1 MTPRVPYE
9 AGEKETLHAALDSH
23 RDVVVWKLQ
32 GLDDEQ
38 LRRAVTPSGTSL
50 LGMVKHLAS
59 VEYGWF
65 CSTFGRPSQEVPF
78 EESDPDADWRVEPG
92 ESTADVLAYYARA
105 RAAADATLAEL
116 DLADTG
122 TAWHGAQVSL
132 RWVLLHMLEETARHA
147 GHADIA
153 RELLDGVTGDHPQG

>member
-1 MTPRVPYE
+1 MTPRVPYA

-38 LRRAVTPSGTSL
+38 LRRALTPSGTSL
-50 LGMVKHLAS
+50 LGLVKHLAS

-65 CSTFGRPSQEVPF
+65 CTTFGRPSQEVRF

-92 ESTADVLAYYARA
+92 ESTEDVLAYYARA
-105 RAAADATLAEL
+105 RAAADAAVAEL

-122 TAWHGAQVSL
+122 TAWHGAPVSL
-132 RWVLLHMLEETARHA
+132 RWVLVHMLEETARHA
-147 GHADIA
+147 GHADVL
-153 RELLDGVTGDHPQG
+153 RELLDGTTGDHPQG